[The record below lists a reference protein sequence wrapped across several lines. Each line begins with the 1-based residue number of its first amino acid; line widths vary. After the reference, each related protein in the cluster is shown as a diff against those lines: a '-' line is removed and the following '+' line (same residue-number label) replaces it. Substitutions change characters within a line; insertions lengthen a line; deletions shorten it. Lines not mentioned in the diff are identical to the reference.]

1 VRTPP
6 ILDQKEAFMSNVF
19 LAGWLVAIAA
29 FPAVFSQETPRR
41 PAASDVRTR
50 DVYVSVLDSKDAPV
64 AGLTAADFTVRED
77 GVVREVVRAAP
88 ATAPMQIVLLVD
100 DSEAMTPALQPMR
113 EGLTKFVDQLNAH
126 AEIGIVTVGE
136 RSTSL
141 VPSTTDANALKRGI
155 NRIFARPGAGAYLLD
170 AIVDVSDG
178 FKKRKSERPVIV
190 AVTMEGVQFSNLQY
204 DTVLKALEASGATLH
219 VLSVGMPSSSMEDEM
234 RNVNMTV
241 AEGTQRTG
249 GRRDQVMAISGI
261 PQALQRLGDELL
273 HQYVVTYGRPDTLIP
288 PQKIQVTTTRPGVTV
303 RARTRISGR

>member
-1 VRTPP
+1 
-6 ILDQKEAFMSNVF
+6 MSNVF
-19 LAGWLVAIAA
+19 GAVWLVALSAL
-29 FPAVFSQETPRR
+29 PVVFSQQPPRQ

-50 DVYVSVLDSKDAPV
+50 DVYVSVLDSKGAPA
-64 AGLTAADFTVRED
+64 AGLTAADFAVRED
-77 GVVREVVRAAP
+77 GVAREVVRAAP

-100 DSEAMTPALQPMR
+100 DSEALTPALQPMR
-113 EGLTKFVDQLNAH
+113 EGLTKFVDQMNGH

-155 NRIFARPGAGAYLLD
+155 NRIFARPGSGAYLLD
-170 AIVDVSDG
+170 AIEDVSNG
-178 FKKRKSERPVIV
+178 FAKRKSERPVIV

-204 DTVLKALEASGATLH
+204 DSVLKTLEGSGATLH
-219 VLSVGMPSSSMEDEM
+219 VLSVGMPSPSMADEM

-241 AEGTQRTG
+241 AEGTRRTG

-261 PQALQRLGDELL
+261 PQALQSLGNELL

-288 PQKIQVTTTRPGVTV
+288 PEKIQVTVTRPGLTA
-303 RARTRISGR
+303 RARTRIPGR

>member
-1 VRTPP
+1 
-6 ILDQKEAFMSNVF
+6 MSNVF
-19 LAGWLVAIAA
+19 GAVWLVALSAL
-29 FPAVFSQETPRR
+29 PVVFSQPPPRQ

-50 DVYVSVLDSKDAPV
+50 DVYVSVLDSKGAPA
-64 AGLTAADFTVRED
+64 AGLTAADFAVRED
-77 GVVREVVRAAP
+77 GVAREVVRAAP

-100 DSEAMTPALQPMR
+100 DSEALTPALQPMR
-113 EGLTKFVDQLNAH
+113 EGLTKFVDQMNGH

-155 NRIFARPGAGAYLLD
+155 NRIFARPGSGAYLLD
-170 AIVDVSDG
+170 AIEDVSNG
-178 FKKRKSERPVIV
+178 FAKRKSERPVIV

-204 DTVLKALEASGATLH
+204 DSVLKTLEGSGATLH
-219 VLSVGMPSSSMEDEM
+219 VLSVGMPSPSMADEM

-241 AEGTQRTG
+241 AEGTRRTG

-261 PQALQRLGDELL
+261 PQALQSLGNELL

-288 PQKIQVTTTRPGVTV
+288 PEKIQVTVTRPGLTA
-303 RARTRISGR
+303 RARTRIPGR

>member
-1 VRTPP
+1 
-6 ILDQKEAFMSNVF
+6 MSNVF
-19 LAGWLVAIAA
+19 GAVWLVALSAL
-29 FPAVFSQETPRR
+29 PVVFSQQPPRQ

-50 DVYVSVLDSKDAPV
+50 DVYVSVLDSKAAPA
-64 AGLTAADFTVRED
+64 AGLTAADFAVRED
-77 GVVREVVRAAP
+77 GVAREVVRAAP

-100 DSEAMTPALQPMR
+100 DSEALTPALQPMR
-113 EGLTKFVDQLNAH
+113 EGLTKFVDQMNGH

-155 NRIFARPGAGAYLLD
+155 NRIFARPGSGAYLLD
-170 AIVDVSDG
+170 AIEDVSNG
-178 FKKRKSERPVIV
+178 FAKRKSERPVIV

-204 DTVLKALEASGATLH
+204 DSVLKTLEGSGATLH
-219 VLSVGMPSSSMEDEM
+219 VLSVGMPSPSMADEM

-241 AEGTQRTG
+241 AEGTRRTG

-261 PQALQRLGDELL
+261 PQALQSLGNELL

-288 PQKIQVTTTRPGVTV
+288 PEKIQVTVTRPGLTA
-303 RARTRISGR
+303 RALTRIPGR